1 MTLSELRFIV
11 ALAHE
16 KNFRKAAERS
26 FVSQPALSLGIK
38 KIEQELNISIFER
51 SVGAGGDVKITPT
64 GQKIIDQA
72 VIVLEEAA
80 KIKDLSAN
88 GDKQLDLPFKLGL
101 IYSIAPYLL
110 PLIIPELRKKAPQMP
125 LEINENITKN
135 LETALKQGSIDAAVI
150 ALPFDIPGVAT
161 EILYDESFVVIAPLV
176 HRWDVNNTIKA
187 KDLAQEKVLLLDRT
201 HCFSNQVVEA
211 CPGLSKNSE
220 IQLGNSLET
229 IRSMVASNLGISVL
243 PKSATTETH
252 DNSQVKTILF
262 EAPAPFRR
270 VALAYRKSAV
280 KKEAINRIIDV
291 IKSLEHNKH
300 GIFNMVK

>member
-16 KNFRKAAERS
+16 KNFRKAAEKS

-38 KIEQELNISIFER
+38 KIEHELNLSLFER
-51 SVGAGGDVKITPT
+51 SVGAGGNVKITPI

-72 VIVLEEAA
+72 AIVLEEAA
-80 KIKDLSAN
+80 KIKDLSAS

-110 PLIIPELRKKAPQMP
+110 PLIIPKLREQTPNMP
-125 LEINENITKN
+125 LEVHENITKN
-135 LETALKQGSIDAAVI
+135 LENDLKQGSIDAAVI
-150 ALPFDIPGVAT
+150 ALPFDIPGVAV
-161 EILYDESFVVIAPLV
+161 EILYDEPFVVIVPLN
-176 HRWDVNNTIKA
+176 HRWNKHKNIKA

-201 HCFSNQVVEA
+201 HCFSNQVKEA
-211 CPGLSKNSE
+211 CPELSKNSE

-229 IRSMVASNLGISVL
+229 IRSMVASNLGVSVL
-243 PKSATTETH
+243 PKSATSVQH
-252 DNSQVKTILF
+252 DNPLVKIIPF
-262 EAPAPFRR
+262 ELPVPFRR

-280 KKEAINRIIDV
+280 KKDAINTIV
-291 IKSLEHNKH
+291 SAIKSLDLSKLN
-300 GIFNMVK
+300 I

>member
-16 KNFRKAAERS
+16 KNFRKAAEKS

-38 KIEQELNISIFER
+38 KIEQELNLSLFER
-51 SVGAGGDVKITPT
+51 SVGAGGDVRITPI

-72 VIVLEEAA
+72 TIVLEEAA

-88 GDKQLDLPFKLGL
+88 GDKQLNLPFKLGL

-110 PLIIPELRKKAPQMP
+110 PLIIPKLREHAPNMP
-125 LEINENITKN
+125 LEIHENITKN
-135 LETALKQGSIDAAVI
+135 LENDLKQGSIDAAVI
-150 ALPFDIPGVAT
+150 ALPFDIPGVAI
-161 EILYDESFVVIAPLV
+161 EVLYDEVFVVIAPLN
-176 HRWDVNNTIKA
+176 HRWDVQKNIKA

-201 HCFSNQVVEA
+201 HCFSNQVKEA

-229 IRSMVASNLGISVL
+229 IRSMVASNLGVSVL
-243 PKSATTETH
+243 PKSATAAQH
-252 DNSQVKTILF
+252 DNALVKIISF
-262 EAPAPFRR
+262 EPPVPFRR

-280 KKEAINRIIDV
+280 KKEAISAIVSV
-291 IKSLEHNKH
+291 IKSLDLSK
-300 GIFNMVK
+300 FNA

>member
-11 ALAHE
+11 ALARE

-38 KIEQELNISIFER
+38 KIEHELNVSLFER
-51 SVGAGGDVKITPT
+51 SVGAGGDVKITPI

-72 VIVLEEAA
+72 IIVLNEAS

-110 PLIIPELRKKAPQMP
+110 PLIIPELRKYAPNMP
-125 LEINENITKN
+125 LQAHENITKN
-135 LETALKQGSIDAAVI
+135 IETELKSGNIDAAVI
-150 ALPFDIPGVAT
+150 ALPFDIPGIEI
-161 EILYDESFVVIAPLV
+161 EILYDEPFVVIVSLS
-176 HRWDVNNTIKA
+176 HRWDEQHKIKA
-187 KDLAQEKVLLLDRT
+187 QDLAQEKVLLLDKT
-201 HCFSNQVVEA
+201 HCFSNQVTEA

-220 IQLGNSLET
+220 IQLGNSLEY

-243 PKSATTETH
+243 PKSATT
-252 DNSQVKTILF
+252 VKHNNPLVKIISF
-262 EAPAPFRR
+262 EDPVPFRR
-270 VALAYRKSAV
+270 IALAYRKSGV
-280 KKEAINRIIDV
+280 KKEAIKTIAKA
-291 IKSLEHNKH
+291 IKSLDFPKLH
-300 GIFNMVK
+300 I

>member
-16 KNFRKAAERS
+16 KNFRKAAEKS

-38 KIEQELNISIFER
+38 KIEQELNLSLFER
-51 SVGAGGDVKITPT
+51 SVGAGGDVRITPI

-72 VIVLEEAA
+72 TIVLEEAA

-88 GDKQLDLPFKLGL
+88 GDKQLNLPFKLGL

-110 PLIIPELRKKAPQMP
+110 PLIIPKLREHTPNMP
-125 LEINENITKN
+125 LEIYENITKN
-135 LETALKQGSIDAAVI
+135 LENDLKQGSIDAAVI
-150 ALPFDIPGVAT
+150 ALPFDIPGVAI
-161 EILYDESFVVIAPLV
+161 EVLYDEVFVVIAPLN
-176 HRWDVNNTIKA
+176 HRWDVQKNIKA

-201 HCFSNQVVEA
+201 HCFSNQVKEA

-243 PKSATTETH
+243 PKSATAAQH
-252 DNSQVKTILF
+252 DN
-262 EAPAPFRR
+262 A
-270 VALAYRKSAV
+270 
-280 KKEAINRIIDV
+280 
-291 IKSLEHNKH
+291 
-300 GIFNMVK
+300 

>member
-201 HCFSNQVVEA
+201 HCFSNQVLEA
-211 CPGLSKNSE
+211 CPGIHENSQ
-220 IQLGNSLET
+220 IFAGNSLET
-229 IRSMVASNLGISVL
+229 IRNMVASNLGVSVL
-243 PKSATTETH
+243 PKSATCQSYH
-252 DNSQVKTILF
+252 DPLVKVIPF
-262 EAPAPFRR
+262 KSPAPLRT
-270 VALAYRKSAV
+270 VALAYRKSTAKKNKINEVV
-280 KKEAINRIIDV
+280 KTIQSLNVEAF
-291 IKSLEHNKH
+291 KLL
-300 GIFNMVK
+300 

>member
-16 KNFRKAAERS
+16 KNFRKAAEKS

-38 KIEQELNISIFER
+38 KIEQELNLSLFER
-51 SVGAGGDVKITPT
+51 SVGAGGDVRITPI

-72 VIVLEEAA
+72 TIVLEEAA

-88 GDKQLDLPFKLGL
+88 GDKQLNLPFKLGL

-110 PLIIPELRKKAPQMP
+110 PLIIPKLREHTPNMP
-125 LEINENITKN
+125 LEIYENITKN
-135 LETALKQGSIDAAVI
+135 LENDLKQGSIDAAVI
-150 ALPFDIPGVAT
+150 ALPFDIPGVAI
-161 EILYDESFVVIAPLV
+161 EVLYDELFVVIAPLN
-176 HRWDVNNTIKA
+176 HRWDVQKNIKA

-201 HCFSNQVVEA
+201 HCFSNQVKEA

-243 PKSATTETH
+243 PKSATAAQH
-252 DNSQVKTILF
+252 DNALVKIISF
-262 EAPAPFRR
+262 ELPVPFRR

-280 KKEAINRIIDV
+280 KKEAISAIVSV
-291 IKSLEHNKH
+291 IKSLDLSK
-300 GIFNMVK
+300 FNA

>member
-1 MTLSELRFIV
+1 MTLSELRLIV

-16 KNFRKAAERS
+16 KNFRRASEKA

-38 KIEQELNISIFER
+38 KIEQELNLSLFER
-51 SVGAGGDVKITPT
+51 SVGAGGDVKITPI

-80 KIKDLSAN
+80 KIKDLSVN
-88 GDKQLDLPFKLGL
+88 GDSQLDLPFKLGL

-110 PLIIPELRKKAPQMP
+110 PLIIPNLKNNAPNMP
-125 LEINENITKN
+125 LEIHENITKN
-135 LETALKQGSIDAAVI
+135 LENDLKQGIIDAAVI
-150 ALPFDIPGVAT
+150 ALPFDIPGVAI
-161 EILYDESFVVIAPLV
+161 EILYDEPFVVIAPLQ
-176 HRWDVNNTIKA
+176 HRWDVQKKIKA

-201 HCFSNQVVEA
+201 HCFSNQVKEA
-211 CPGLSKNSE
+211 CPGISKNSE

-243 PKSATTETH
+243 PKSATTVQLH
-252 DNSQVKTILF
+252 NPLVKIISF
-262 EAPAPFRR
+262 ENPVPFRR

-280 KKEAINRIIDV
+280 KTEAINKIVSV
-291 IKSLEHNKH
+291 IKALEFSKLN
-300 GIFNMVK
+300 I